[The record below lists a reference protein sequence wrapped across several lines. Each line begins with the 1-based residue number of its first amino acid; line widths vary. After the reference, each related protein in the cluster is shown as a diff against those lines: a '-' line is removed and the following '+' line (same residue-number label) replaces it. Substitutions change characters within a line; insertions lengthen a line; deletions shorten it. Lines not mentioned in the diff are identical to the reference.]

1 MKKFWSEFKAFISK
15 GNIVDLAVAVVIGT
29 AFNAIVTSLVNDLI
43 MPLITWGL
51 GAESLSDLAIVLQRD
66 AEGLATLTWN
76 YGNFIQTLINFLII
90 ALTIFI
96 VLKVMMK
103 SSEMF
108 KEVASK
114 VRFSSK
120 EEKEYLI
127 TQNIDLKDKKAVK
140 EALKE
145 RKAEIDRLEKEKAEK
160 AKEEAYKNS
169 TEGIL
174 KEIRDLLI
182 ENKTQKV
189 EVTKSTLKQEK
200 NNTNKDK

>member
-127 TQNIDLKDKKAVK
+127 AQNIDLKDKKAVK

>member
-127 TQNIDLKDKKAVK
+127 TQDIDLKDKKAVK

>member
-127 TQNIDLKDKKAVK
+127 AQNIDLKDKKAVK

-200 NNTNKDK
+200 NNTNIDK

>member
-127 TQNIDLKDKKAVK
+127 AQNIDLKDKKTVK

-145 RKAEIDRLEKEKAEK
+145 RKAEIDILEKEKAEK

-200 NNTNKDK
+200 NNTNIDK